1 MNVRIKNGTPL
12 YGQSLCET
20 CSRAHIA
27 RAFGEGEV
35 LVICQAT
42 SPEHRGRYRV
52 RECSNYMYLQRETLY
67 EIKQIAWVL
76 MPREGKRKAGF
87 VPARDEKTEAE
98 IELIL
103 NEPEGG
109 KGEA

>member
-1 MNVRIKNGTPL
+1 MQMDVRIKNGTPSQ
-12 YGQSLCET
+12 GQSLCET

-27 RAFGEGEV
+27 RGFGEGEV

-42 SPEHRGRYRV
+42 SPEHRVRYRI
-52 RECSNYMYLQRETLY
+52 RECSNFLEIRRESLY
-67 EIKQIAWVL
+67 DMKQIAWVL

-87 VPARDEKTEAE
+87 APAQDQETETE

-103 NEPEGG
+103 GEPE
-109 KGEA
+109 

>member
-1 MNVRIKNGTPL
+1 MDARIKNGTPL
-12 YGQSLCET
+12 HGQSLCET

-27 RAFGEGEV
+27 RGFGEGEV

-42 SPEHRGRYRV
+42 SPEHRVLYRV
-52 RECSNYMYLQRETLY
+52 RECSNYVDLHRETLY
-67 EIKQIAWVL
+67 EMRQIAWVL

-87 VPARDEKTEAE
+87 VPARDEEAEAE

-103 NEPEGG
+103 NE
-109 KGEA
+109 AD